1 MKKKTLFLSG
11 AAVAAAATGWAY
23 YRYRQQMKGT
33 FARLRA
39 ESEVLRTTLR
49 FTPISLRRAGMVH
62 DADWSSKFERQPIER
77 ITAPTLVIHGTT
89 DQIMPIAHG
98 EWVAQTVPGARMV
111 SIEGGHIC
119 LFTHSKVTLP
129 ALAGF
134 LGEYAPGR

>member
-39 ESEVLRTTLR
+39 ESEVLRTPHGDVEYTTAGKGPSVL
-49 FTPISLRRAGMVH
+49 IS
-62 DADWSSKFERQPIER
+62 
-77 ITAPTLVIHGTT
+77 HGALQGY
-89 DQIMPIAHG
+89 DHAIALG
-98 EWVAQTVPGARMV
+98 EWVAQTVPGARFIP
-111 SIEGGHIC
+111 IEGGHIC
-119 LFTHSKVTLP
+119 LFTHSAVTLP

-134 LGEYAPGR
+134 LGEHAPGR